1 MKITRYLLSKTYIR
15 ILLYLNFL
23 FFIQQ
28 IQVNAQASQVFSEEK
43 SEYEDTDDDGYY
55 YEEDDDEYEDDP
67 ECSCIGLYKC
77 ISLYPETHGRR
88 ENIAINASRYFFR
101 ELGTI
106 ACIDSG
112 FQLHSPILDDYYYI
126 HFRKKFFYFFRQ
138 IERSH
143 LITLSKKYSNR
154 TLTQEDLKF
163 ISSKVQDVWDYVQDE
178 FYDLYNQYPNEPYY
192 WAEKGLIALDRG
204 NSIESI
210 QCMKKVIDNEHV
222 QNLLEKVPT
231 NNLQLGL
238 SKAYIDTNQFK
249 EALAT
254 LNTIIQK
261 DPSNKEA
268 YFERATAY
276 FELGNFDESLRDFI
290 HSEIKSAPIAE
301 NSNLID
307 FSLGLSEGIVKGGAE
322 AAVEYIPSLLS
333 SMYGL
338 GQGLWAFVQDPINI
352 SYEMVQATQ
361 ACIEFVKTHT
371 PMESLEKLVPEFQYL
386 IKNWDTLNGKEKGI
400 ISGHIIGKYGID
412 IFAGMA
418 MNNGIRCYQNLK
430 KANNIMT
437 YEAMRLSKAN
447 QQLIKTKAKECK
459 AIRKEMIK
467 RGAFK
472 IEIDKQTKHIPES
485 WNYIEKKHR
494 SIWTDPNPQKEIN
507 KLGGKG
513 IREAG
518 ILGQP
523 GYKEIVDCK
532 KIIGIYITDEGRI
545 RMPTTMAKIH
555 YSKKGAH
562 IVPAAP
568 K

>member
-1 MKITRYLLSKTYIR
+1 MKITHYLLSKTYIK
-15 ILLYLNFL
+15 IFLYLNFL

-28 IQVNAQASQVFSEEK
+28 IQVNAQASQVYPEE
-43 SEYEDTDDDGYY
+43 EN
-55 YEEDDDEYEDDP
+55 EYEDDP
-67 ECSCIGLYKC
+67 QCSCIGLGKC

-88 ENIAINASRYFFR
+88 ECIVINASRYFFR

-112 FQLHSPILDDYYYI
+112 FQLHSLVLDDYYYI

-154 TLTQEDLKF
+154 TLTQEDMKL
-163 ISSKVQDVWDYVQDE
+163 ISSDVQDVWDYVQDE

-210 QCMKKVIDNEHV
+210 QYMKKVVDNEHI
-222 QNLLEKVPT
+222 QKLLEKVPT
-231 NNLQLGL
+231 NNFQLAL

-254 LNTIIQK
+254 LNTIIQE

-268 YFERATAY
+268 YFERATVY

-290 HSEIKSAPIAE
+290 HSEIKSSPIAE
-301 NSNLID
+301 NSNFLD
-307 FSLGLSEGIVKGGAE
+307 FSLGLSEGIIKGGAE

-338 GQGLWAFVQDPINI
+338 GQGLWAFVQDPIRV
-352 SYEMVQATQ
+352 SCEMVQATQ

-386 IKNWDTLNGKEKGI
+386 IKNWDTFNGKEKGI

-418 MNNGIRCYQNLK
+418 MNKGIRCYQNLK
-430 KANNIMT
+430 KANNVMT
-437 YEAMRLSKAN
+437 YEAMQLSKVN
-447 QQLIKTKAKECK
+447 QQLITITAKER
-459 AIRKEMIK
+459 AVIRAKILKE
-467 RGAFK
+467 ANLK
-472 IEIDKQTKHIPES
+472 IALDKEGKHLLGHNNYKGELNKSIFEHSNPEILA
-485 WNYIEKKHR
+485 KKHAG
-494 SIWTDPNPQKEIN
+494 T
-507 KLGGKG
+507 G
-513 IREAG
+513 IRDSKMK
-518 ILGQP
+518 P
-523 GYKEIVDCK
+523 GVPRYKEIVNFK
-532 KIIGIYITDEGRI
+532 EFIGYHVNQKTGVKTS
-545 RMPTTMAKIH
+545 TTWGKIH
-555 YSKKGAH
+555 YAKDGIH
-562 IVPAAP
+562 IVPTFP
-568 K
+568 KE